1 LGNSTLPKP
10 THKLYQG
17 TYKWDSGL
25 LQNLKKKCLIYRMIN
40 STLLIERMA
49 GQCGK
54 SFTIVP
60 IVMNCFIRIK
70 WVLTE
75 ATHNYKIV
83 WWECLGNTTRQ
94 FNNVNWTNIKSTRR
108 PALQNGLLN
117 AKPFSRWFR
126 KKFIH
131 PDNNKE
137 FTIKEIIA
145 TYAWHGKHH
154 LAHIT
159 ELKNSRMV
167 IK

>member
-1 LGNSTLPKP
+1 
-10 THKLYQG
+10 
-17 TYKWDSGL
+17 
-25 LQNLKKKCLIYRMIN
+25 MIN

-75 ATHNYKIV
+75 ATPI
-83 WWECLGNTTRQ
+83 
-94 FNNVNWTNIKSTRR
+94 IKSYDENVWAT
-108 PALQNGLLN
+108 LQDSLTMSIEPTLNLLEGLHYRMAYLMQN
-117 AKPFSRWFR
+117 LSLDDLE
-126 KKFIH
+126 KFIH

-159 ELKNSRMV
+159 ELKKLKNWS
-167 IK
+167 